1 MCLLFIQV
9 GQNCLFRMPNIT
21 RIFRNLQ
28 LRFMKIIFWSTL
40 CVADMSFFLGTRQ
53 THIVLGKVGT
63 KKRLWEPLVIFK
75 LRELNFHIQTSRK
88 GENCGACDK
97 DRSKCVHHLLEIFTH
112 STNSVNQECVM
123 IHTSEFSASFH
134 WLTQVQFFQIF
145 LR

>member
-1 MCLLFIQV
+1 MNNQFDVSIIFIQV

-21 RIFRNLQ
+21 R
-28 LRFMKIIFWSTL
+28 FMKIIFRSVL
-40 CVADMSFFLGTRQ
+40 CVADMSFFLAPVK
-53 THIVLGKVGT
+53 HISFLGKVGT

-75 LRELNFHIQTSRK
+75 LRELNFHIQTRK

-123 IHTSEFSASFH
+123 IHTSEFFSEFPLAYTGLVLPNFPP
-134 WLTQVQFFQIF
+134 VMV
-145 LR
+145 